1 MRVRGNTSLRV
12 PNRCNQQKDYLSPLH
27 LSLHAADAV
36 VHCATHD
43 PDSPQFCAQEKLME
57 LQLAMH
63 SENVRFCASQ
73 SRSVNVAALPDID
86 PNKSDKSTAT
96 YLMV

>member
-1 MRVRGNTSLRV
+1 VERSEGAGKS
-12 PNRCNQQKDYLSPLH
+12 YLSPLH
-27 LSLHAADAV
+27 AALHAAAAV

-43 PDSPQFCAQEKLME
+43 PDSPQFCAQEKLLE

-63 SENVRFCASQ
+63 SENVWFCARR
-73 SRSVNVAALPDID
+73 SRSVNVAALPDTV
-86 PNKSDKSTAT
+86 PNKSNKGTAT